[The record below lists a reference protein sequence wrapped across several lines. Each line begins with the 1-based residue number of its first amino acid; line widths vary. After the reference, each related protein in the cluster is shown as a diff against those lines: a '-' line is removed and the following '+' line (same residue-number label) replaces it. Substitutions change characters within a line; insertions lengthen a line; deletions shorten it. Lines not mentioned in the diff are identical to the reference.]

1 MRTIINLLGIVVIAV
16 VGYNYFFGSQS
27 EKSESQEIVNQ
38 VKDLGKS
45 IGDLLKSEKEK
56 FDEGKYD
63 GIFDRM
69 RSVFEKM
76 KSQLDS
82 TDTSGREKMEDLE
95 KELNDLEQKMKDAG
109 DSAVSEETRAEWRAR
124 MNELM
129 EKADSLLKE

>member
-76 KSQLDS
+76 KSQMDS
-82 TDTSGREKMEDLE
+82 TDRSGREKMEDLE
-95 KELNDLEQKMKDAG
+95 RELNDLEQKMKDAG

>member
-1 MRTIINLLGIVVIAV
+1 MRTIINLVLIVVIAV

-27 EKSESQEIVNQ
+27 EKSDSQEIVNQ

-45 IGDLLKSEKEK
+45 IGDLIKNEKEK

-69 RSVFEKM
+69 RSIFDKV
-76 KSQLDS
+76 KSQLDT
-82 TDTSGREKMEDLE
+82 TDASGREKLEDLE
-95 KELNDLEQKMKDAG
+95 KDLNDLEQKVKDAG
-109 DSAVSEETRAEWRAR
+109 DSTVSEETRAEWRAR

-129 EKADSLLKE
+129 EKADSLLQE